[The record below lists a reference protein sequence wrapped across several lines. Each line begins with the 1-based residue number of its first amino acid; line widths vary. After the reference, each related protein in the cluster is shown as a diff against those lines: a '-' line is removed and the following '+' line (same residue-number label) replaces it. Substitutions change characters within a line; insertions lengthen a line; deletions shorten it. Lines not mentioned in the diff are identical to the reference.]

1 MFNKSSSKALKG
13 DNIFCQVKENRIYLT
28 NGFVVFIATPAEYE
42 NYFRSVTKRDAGN
55 FKIDKA
61 GCIPSDMDIA
71 SIVEKGKNDAVL
83 LEKTNILIEAKDGRL
98 LSTFRNGSVSIAA
111 NRDFISAFSEG
122 KMNVKWYGSN
132 ANSPLYAFVPDST
145 GECVGIVL
153 PVRITDN
160 DAAAIQARPTSET
173 KDADN
178 VGSVSELEQTNAEL
192 SSALAEV
199 EEELE
204 ATRAALRACRDRIAY
219 LEKSLPDENNQAK
232 TEDPE
237 QTEEAQNLERELE
250 REREARIKAEQERDT
265 LELRIDYLRACLAKE
280 RSRTATVREL
290 LSADLENAS

>member
-1 MFNKSSSKALKG
+1 MFNKSASKALKG
-13 DNIFCQVKENRIYLT
+13 DNIICQVKENRIYLT

-83 LEKTNILIEAKDGRL
+83 LEKTSVLIELKDGRL

-111 NRDFISAFSEG
+111 NQDFISAFPG
-122 KMNVKWYGSN
+122 VTWYGSN
-132 ANSPLYAFVPDST
+132 ANSPLYAFFPDST
-145 GECVGIVL
+145 GECVGVVL

-178 VGSVSELEQTNAEL
+178 VGFVSELEQTNAEL

-219 LEKSLPDENNQAK
+219 LEKSLPDESNQAK

-237 QTEEAQNLERELE
+237 QTEEAQTLERELE
-250 REREARIKAEQERDT
+250 QEREARIKAEQERDT